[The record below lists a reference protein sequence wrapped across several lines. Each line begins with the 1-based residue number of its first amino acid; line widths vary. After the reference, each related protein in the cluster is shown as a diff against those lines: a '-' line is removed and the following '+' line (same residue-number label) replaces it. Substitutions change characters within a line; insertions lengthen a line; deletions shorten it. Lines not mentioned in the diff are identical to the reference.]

1 MNRLRLK
8 RGVSAQLMA
17 AVLASLLAAA
27 AAFFAVYFAGNVLLE
42 KTVYGKSF
50 ISSMSDKQFAQLEDY
65 VLEEKVTPDYLR
77 PLDIWCSRGDRVY
90 LSIYIGDAIIYESQ
104 LTSKIRPQVSA
115 YHPEL
120 EDPEQEYELTLSDGT
135 QTRTFLYYYAG
146 DAYYYWVI
154 AAASLTAFV
163 VFSLLFIALVHRK
176 LRYIKL
182 MKAELDILAGGDL
195 SYEVTIKGV
204 DELSEL
210 ARGIDEMRRS
220 ILEHQRAEDEMRQAN
235 SALVTAMSHDLRTPL
250 TSLLAYLELMER
262 GKYEDEAQLRHFIER
277 SLEKT
282 LRIKDMADKLFE
294 YFLVYSSEWERPMT
308 EQLDAQSLVEQCWG
322 EYAFALESHGFKVS
336 HELEPLSAKLRADP
350 ALLRRA
356 FDNLCS
362 NLLKYADPAEEIR
375 LGCRREGDGLL
386 LTVENR
392 ISPNRDKRESTNIG
406 LNTCARIIRYHGGEF
421 EADERDGEFRIS
433 IHLPLEELEEV

>member
-1 MNRLRLK
+1 M
-8 RGVSAQLMA
+8 
-17 AVLASLLAAA
+17 
-27 AAFFAVYFAGNVLLE
+27 
-42 KTVYGKSF
+42 
-50 ISSMSDKQFAQLEDY
+50 
-65 VLEEKVTPDYLR
+65 
-77 PLDIWCSRGDRVY
+77 
-90 LSIYIGDAIIYESQ
+90 
-104 LTSKIRPQVSA
+104 
-115 YHPEL
+115 
-120 EDPEQEYELTLSDGT
+120 
-135 QTRTFLYYYAG
+135 
-146 DAYYYWVI
+146 
-154 AAASLTAFV
+154 